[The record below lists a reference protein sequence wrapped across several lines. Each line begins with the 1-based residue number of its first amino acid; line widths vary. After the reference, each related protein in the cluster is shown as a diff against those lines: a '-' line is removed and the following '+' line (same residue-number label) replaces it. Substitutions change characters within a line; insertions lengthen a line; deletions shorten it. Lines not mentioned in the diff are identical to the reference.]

1 MQILE
6 GFPANILQEVV
17 VKVDGVETA
26 AEVPEG
32 LGADGLDARGREVNF
47 SELSQRR
54 KLDGG
59 QARDVVLA
67 QDNFL

>member
-6 GFPANILQEVV
+6 GFPANILQKVV
-17 VKVDGVETA
+17 VKVDGVEA
-26 AEVPEG
+26 APEVPEG
-32 LGADGLDARGREVNF
+32 LGTDRLDARSGQINF

-54 KLDGG
+54 KLYGR
-59 QARDVVLA
+59 QARDMILA